1 MASLGAAPLKL
12 PAVLE
17 FTRQAQPSTPT
28 AVAAVA
34 QHRRRMSDSCV
45 RTHSARSLHAARSCS
60 PTASA
65 GFGLRVAR
73 AAQSPAP
80 RSRHSSFGL
89 LRRQSSS
96 FVPMTFC
103 LPSQLVEVKDAS
115 VAAVKSAQTH
125 LQDGLTQVIA
135 DLTPPRHLSSSTQP
149 RPTFLIG
156 LCSLMVALSLIMTI
170 SAFHA
175 TPDLKEEDCQWF
187 HGISRTLQVGLMS
200 WLMFAA
206 GALLALEHPVRW
218 EMLRAI

>member
-1 MASLGAAPLKL
+1 MASLGSAPLRI
-12 PAVLE
+12 PSFLE

-45 RTHSARSLHAARSCS
+45 RTHTSRSLHATPSCS
-60 PTASA
+60 PTGSA
-65 GFGLRVAR
+65 DFSFRVAR

-96 FVPMTFC
+96 FAPLSFC
-103 LPSQLVEVKDAS
+103 LPSQLVEVKDVS
-115 VAAVKSAQTH
+115 VAAAKSVKTQV
-125 LQDGLTQVIA
+125 QDGLTQVIA
-135 DLTPPRHLSSSTQP
+135 DLTPPRHLSSPAQP
-149 RPTFLIG
+149 RPTSLIG
-156 LCSLMVALSLIMTI
+156 LCALMVALSVIMVI
-170 SAFHA
+170 SAFYA
-175 TPDLKEEDCQWF
+175 TPDLEEDCQWF
-187 HGISRTLQVGLMS
+187 HGISRTLQVSLMS